1 MKGLHAF
8 WRKPGMRGI
17 GVLLVALF
25 VLSACGSSTTGNNAT
40 PTASTPIKIGI
51 SVSLSGDFSA
61 DGKATQQGYQ
71 LWADNVNKSGGLLG
85 RQVQLV
91 FANDATDTNQVVT
104 NYQKFITTDKVD
116 LVLGPYSTLLTK
128 PASKEA
134 ARYGYAMVE
143 GAGGGPSVF
152 TQGLNNI
159 FDASPPI
166 AGQMNGFVQYI
177 LSLPAGQRPTTVAYA
192 TEDDPFTQP
201 MVDTAKSQF
210 EAAGLKTVDYD
221 VYPAETT
228 DFTPIAQKVINS
240 HAELVVLG
248 SMLNDVIAETKAF
261 RQQHFNPKAII
272 ASAGPDQGAQFSGPV
287 GGANVAEGIFYP
299 NGWAPTINIPAVSG
313 VPGSISNADF
323 VKDFIAANGGTAA
336 DISADSPEAY
346 SAGQVLQQAIEK
358 IHSID
363 NAKII
368 AELHSGDTFQPVQGA
383 VKFDS
388 TGQNTAGLVY
398 VFQWQKGQ
406 VTLVYPSAQ
415 ATASPEYPKPN
426 WP

>member
-1 MKGLHAF
+1 MKGLRAF
-8 WRKPGMRGI
+8 WRKPGMRSI
-17 GVLLVALF
+17 GVLLIALF
-25 VLSACGSSTTGNNAT
+25 MLSACGSSTTGSSAT
-40 PTASTPIKIGI
+40 PTAQPPITIGI
-51 SVSLSGDFSA
+51 SVSLTGDFSA

-71 LWADNVNKSGGLLG
+71 LWADNVNKNGGLLG
-85 RQVQLV
+85 RQVKLD

-104 NYQKFITTDKVD
+104 NYQKFIATDKVN

-134 ARYGYAMVE
+134 ARYGYAMLE
-143 GAGGGPSVF
+143 GSGGGPSVF

-159 FDASPPI
+159 FDATPPI
-166 AGQMNGFVQYI
+166 VGQMNGFVQYI

-201 MVDTAKSQF
+201 MIDQAKSQL
-210 EAAGLKTVDYD
+210 EAAGLKTVDYQ

-228 DFTPIAQKVINS
+228 DYTPIAQKVINS
-240 HAELVVLG
+240 KADLVVLG
-248 SMLNDVIAETKAF
+248 SMLNDMIAYTKAF
-261 RQQHFNPKAII
+261 RQQHYNPKAII
-272 ASAGPDQGAQFSGPV
+272 ASAGPDQGAQFTGPI
-287 GGANVAEGIFYP
+287 GGTNVAEGISYP
-299 NGWAPTINIPAVSG
+299 NGWDSSINIPAVSG
-313 VPGSISNADF
+313 VPGSISNSTF
-323 VKDFIAANGGTAA
+323 VSDFIAANGGKAG

-346 SAGQVLQQAIEK
+346 SAGQVLQQAVEK

-363 NAKII
+363 NSKLI
-368 AELHSGDTFQPVQGA
+368 AELHSGDTFQTIQGA

-388 TGQNTAGLVY
+388 TGQNTTGIVY

-406 VTLVYPSAQ
+406 VSVVYP
-415 ATASPEYPKPN
+415 TASAAATPEYPKPN

>member
-1 MKGLHAF
+1 MKGLRAL
-8 WRKPGMRGI
+8 WQKPGMRSI
-17 GVLLVALF
+17 GVLLMTLF
-25 VLSACGSSTTGNNAT
+25 VLSACGSATTANTT
-40 PTASTPIKIGI
+40 PQNRTPIKIGV

-71 LWADNVNKSGGLLG
+71 LWANNVNKSGGLLG
-85 RQVQLV
+85 RQVQLE
-91 FANDATDTNQVVT
+91 FANDASDTNQVVT
-104 NYQKFITTDKVD
+104 NYQKFIATDKVD

-152 TQGLNNI
+152 TQGLNNV

-166 AGQMNGFVQYI
+166 VSQMNGFVKYI
-177 LSLPAGQRPTTVAYA
+177 LSLPADQRPTTAAYA

-201 MVDTAKSQF
+201 MVDTAKGQL
-210 EAAGLKTVDYD
+210 EAAGIKTVDYQ

-228 DFTPIAQKVINS
+228 DFTPIAQKVIDS
-240 HAELVVLG
+240 HAQLVVLG
-248 SMLNDVIAETKAF
+248 SMLPDVLAEVKAF

-272 ASAGPDQGAQFSGPV
+272 ASAGPDQGAQFSGPI
-287 GGANVAEGIFYP
+287 GGTNVAEGIFYP
-299 NGWAPTINIPAVSG
+299 NGWAPSINIPATSG
-313 VPGSISNADF
+313 VPGAISNSQFVQDF
-323 VKDFIAANGGTAA
+323 TSTYGGKAE

-346 SAGQVLQQAIEK
+346 AAGQTLQQAIEK
-358 IHSID
+358 VKSLD
-363 NAKII
+363 NSKII
-368 AELHSGDTFQPVQGA
+368 AELHSGDMFHTVQGD

-388 TGQNTAGLVY
+388 TGQNTVGLVY

-406 VTLVYPSAQ
+406 VQIVYPSAQ
-415 ATASPEYPKPN
+415 AAATPEYPKPG